1 MQTLTWSCK
10 KYLLNKIQM
19 QAVASDFATACVKK
33 QRKAEFVCLK

>member
-1 MQTLTWSCK
+1 MQTLTRSCK

-33 QRKAEFVCLK
+33 RERQNSYV